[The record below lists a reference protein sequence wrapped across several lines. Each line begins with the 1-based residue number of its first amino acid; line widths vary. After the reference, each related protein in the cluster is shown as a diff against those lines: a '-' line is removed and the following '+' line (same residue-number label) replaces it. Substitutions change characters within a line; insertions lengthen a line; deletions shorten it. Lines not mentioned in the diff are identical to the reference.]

1 LKFSARVALWLREQ
15 HADKVAGVDRKSE
28 LEIVV
33 GAKISRRYGVG
44 MLTERDARSRG
55 EIIGSREL

>member
-1 LKFSARVALWLREQ
+1 LREQ